1 MEKFVIVSFKLNRSY
16 LIADQ
21 IEVCDDCMV
30 ELKIGVQEIV
40 SLWSA
45 VDNLFHFGR
54 GDLWAV
60 GEVNTIPARVT
71 QQRPEKTPHLFT
83 MIFHDLRPVIFLHL
97 IGWVFSFTATIGMLR
112 DIAI

>member
-1 MEKFVIVSFKLNRSY
+1 MEKFATVSLELNRSY

-30 ELKIGVQEIV
+30 ELKIGVEKIV
-40 SLWSA
+40 LLWSA

-60 GEVNTIPARVT
+60 GEVNTISARVT
-71 QQRPEKTPHLFT
+71 QQRPEKKTTTKYEFRALS
-83 MIFHDLRPVIFLHL
+83 IIC
-97 IGWVFSFTATIGMLR
+97 
-112 DIAI
+112 

>member
-1 MEKFVIVSFKLNRSY
+1 MNRSY

-30 ELKIGVQEIV
+30 EFKIGVEKIV
-40 SLWSA
+40 LLWSA

-71 QQRPEKTPHLFT
+71 QQRPEKKPTYIHY
-83 MIFHDLRPVIFLHL
+83 DLSRLETSYFSPPDWLRFFL
-97 IGWVFSFTATIGMLR
+97 
-112 DIAI
+112 